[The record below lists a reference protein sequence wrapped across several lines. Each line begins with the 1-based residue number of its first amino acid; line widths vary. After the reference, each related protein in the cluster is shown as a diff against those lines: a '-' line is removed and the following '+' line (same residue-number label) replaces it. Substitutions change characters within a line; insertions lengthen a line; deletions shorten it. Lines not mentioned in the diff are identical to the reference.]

1 VARKHPIPNFIDR
14 LVARI
19 GAASEVLLSD
29 DREPLRVGHLYEHE
43 AIDGADAQSKRLP
56 VRLENISHST
66 NPSESAVPR
75 ATTRSGCR
83 S

>member
-43 AIDGADAQSKRLP
+43 AIDGADAQSERLP